1 MFYALHHCSKAVKGS
16 EQSRSFMHEFSI
28 VSSIF
33 SIIEDVA
40 RENNLKKIDRV
51 TLTIGKMRQVVPVA
65 MEMAFEAITK
75 ETIAEDA
82 ALEMEFLPI
91 IMRCQSCDHE
101 FTVEENVYICPSCDS
116 TRLEMIQGQ
125 ELLLKNIE
133 GEN

>member
-1 MFYALHHCSKAVKGS
+1 
-16 EQSRSFMHEFSI
+16 MHEFSI

-40 RENNLKKIDRV
+40 RENNLTSIDKV
-51 TLTIGKMRQVVPVA
+51 SLTIGKMRQVVPVA

-75 ETIAEDA
+75 GTIAEEA
-82 ALEMEFLPI
+82 LLEMEFLPI
-91 IMRCQSCDHE
+91 VMQCKSCSHKFD
-101 FTVEENVYICPSCDS
+101 VEENVYICPSCDS
-116 TRLEMIQGQ
+116 AQLEMLQGQ